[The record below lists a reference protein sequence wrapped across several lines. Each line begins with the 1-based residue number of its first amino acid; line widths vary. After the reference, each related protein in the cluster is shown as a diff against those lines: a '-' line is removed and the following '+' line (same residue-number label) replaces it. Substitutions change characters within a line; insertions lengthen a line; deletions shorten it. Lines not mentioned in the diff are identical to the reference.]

1 MQTDPGSIEQTCSHS
16 LRRDTEVKPIKTNY
30 ITRNNWSQSSIKS
43 NLTLNQEIASNQ
55 QPSDT
60 SNLQVDKLDKPK
72 PIVFACVPAINEEK
86 SIGSIILQTLKYVDE
101 VFVCDDGSVDQTGD
115 LAEALGAIV
124 IRHEVNQGKGSALR
138 DLFNVVQKLGPDVV
152 VVLDA
157 DGQHNPKDI
166 PGVIE
171 PILKGEADM
180 VVGSR
185 YVKGSKTDAP
195 LYRRIGLRLFSGYR
209 KNGVRDVQSGL
220 RAFSGK
226 ALAIV
231 SKAKADNFGVETEQV
246 FLAQKHGLRMS
257 EVPVE
262 IRYRGVVKPSKT
274 HPIVHGA
281 QIISTI
287 IRLVTD
293 ERPLL
298 ILGVPAFI
306 LLFLGTISGLFLF
319 YYYAYGNYFS
329 LPFALSLTVC
339 FAVGT
344 LLGISALVLYALSR
358 IKHKLEQE

>member
-1 MQTDPGSIEQTCSHS
+1 MQTDPGTIKQANSCS
-16 LRRDTEVKPIKTNY
+16 LRGDTEVPPIKTNY
-30 ITRNNWSQSSIKS
+30 IARNNWSQSSLKS
-43 NLTLNQEIASNQ
+43 NLILNQEITPNQ
-55 QPSDT
+55 QLTETLNS
-60 SNLQVDKLDKPK
+60 QVDGWENQK
-72 PIVFACVPAINEEK
+72 PIVIACIPALNEEK
-86 SIGSIILQTLKYVDE
+86 SIGNIILQTLKYVDE
-101 VFVCDDGSVDQTGD
+101 VFVCDDGSLDLTGE

-124 IRHEVNQGKGSALR
+124 IRHEGNQGKGSAIR
-138 DLFNVVQKLGPDVV
+138 DLFKAVQKFEPDVV

-166 PGVIE
+166 PRVIE

-195 LYRRIGLRLFSGYR
+195 FYRRIGLSLFNWNG

-231 SKAKADNFGVETEQV
+231 LKAKADNYGVETEQV

-262 IRYRGVVKPSKT
+262 IRYRGVVKPSKI
-274 HPIVHGA
+274 HPIIHGA
-281 QIISTI
+281 QLISTI

-293 ERPLL
+293 EHPLL

-306 LLFLGTISGLFLF
+306 LLSLGTISGLSLF
-319 YYYAYGNYFS
+319 YYYNYRNYFS
-329 LPFALSLTVC
+329 LPFALSFIAC

-344 LLGISALVLYALSR
+344 LLGISALVLFAISR
-358 IKHKLEQE
+358 IKHNLE